1 MQKKRWDQVPVPRN
15 HVSWAEG
22 STLSLEGSDTFFL
35 GYFEEDTALTHIW
48 KKKKKIIQKKAKTAA
63 EGERHR

>member
-22 STLSLEGSDTFFL
+22 STLSLEGSDTFLL

-48 KKKKKIIQKKAKTAA
+48 KKKKIIQKKAKTAA